1 MSKEVSY
8 SGNASHNG
16 LNIFG
21 DYYESEYT
29 SLEKVI
35 QKIIVAA
42 KENQELV
49 DVIEDL
55 TEYIT
60 AHPYREIIGLENKL
74 KNGDRLDLLGNA
86 RFFKN
91 KFSKRVAKAQMSLI
105 EQKVYVQILSH
116 IHISFN
122 QFVRPRILEK
132 APASE
137 IDKLV
142 FIHIVEPAHKAIVDF
157 DNAITKEF
165 ILGMLYFLTGKCHLV
180 WDETC

>member
-1 MSKEVSY
+1 MSKDLIYRDKSTHI
-8 SGNASHNG
+8 GNNY
-16 LNIFG
+16 LG
-21 DYYESEYT
+21 DSS

-35 QKIIVAA
+35 LNIISAA

-60 AHPYREIIGLENKL
+60 AHPYREVIGLEKKL
-74 KNGDRLDLLGNA
+74 ENGGRKDLLGNA
-86 RFFKN
+86 VLFKN
-91 KFSKRVAKAQMSLI
+91 KFSRRVAKSQMSLV

-122 QFVRPRILEK
+122 QFVRPKILESS
-132 APASE
+132 PASD
-137 IDKLV
+137 IDSLV
-142 FIHIVEPAHKAIVDF
+142 FVHIIEPAHKAIIDF
-157 DNAITKEF
+157 DNTITKEL